1 MIDPFAFLRGPIRH
15 MKLIGQAE
23 EHKALRARNEARL
36 AALKA
41 ANRLYEDKR
50 ERPANHESSRA
61 NLARNLTDAERAAI
75 ARDQQRYYNSA
86 SASASAAQL
95 AGNGYA
101 PVGNAFTN
109 VLGISSAYFGADS
122 QR

>member
-50 ERPANHESSRA
+50 ERPANHAAS
-61 NLARNLTDAERAAI
+61 AI
-75 ARDQQRYYNSA
+75 AIQSIQSIYNNA
-86 SASASAAQL
+86 AAQQQYPGI

-101 PVGNAFTN
+101 PGSALSNI
-109 VLGISSAYFGADS
+109 LGVSGSYFGTDD
-122 QR
+122 QW

>member
-50 ERPANHESSRA
+50 ERPANHESIYA
-61 NLARNLTDAERAAI
+61 NLARNLTDADRAAI
-75 ARDQQRYYNSA
+75 ARAQQQYYNR
-86 SASASAAQL
+86 AAQL
-95 AGNGYA
+95 AGDGCA
-101 PVGNAFTN
+101 PGNSLAN
-109 VLGISSAYFGADS
+109 ILGVSGSYFGADS